1 MSPKSKTDAYE
12 AVTNRIIAALEEGTV
27 PWEKPWISVRGEWPT
42 SLQTGKP
49 YRGVNV
55 WLLSIESM
63 LHGYSSPYW
72 VTFKQAKERGG
83 NVAKGA
89 KGTTVVLFK
98 PISKEIEN
106 EDGEIEEERFWLLR
120 NYTVFNLDQTEG
132 IEMPEAEP
140 LPDRD
145 PIAEC
150 EALVTGYLLGP
161 TIKHGGNRACYA
173 PALDIVQMPK
183 MGQFK
188 DSESYYGTLF
198 HELAHSTGH
207 KDRLNRPEL
216 TTPLPFGS
224 EDYSKEELIA
234 EMSAAMLSGIAGIEV
249 NVERHAG
256 YIDHW
261 LKVLKGD
268 KKFVVTAASKAQK
281 ASDRILGIAE
291 PVKKAA

>member
-1 MSPKSKTDAYE
+1 MSPKTKADAYA
-12 AVTNRIIAALEEGTV
+12 AVTDRIIAALEEGVV
-27 PWEKPWISVRGEWPT
+27 PWEKPWVSVQGEWPT

-63 LHGYSSPYW
+63 LKGYTSPYW

-83 NVAKGA
+83 NVKAGA

-98 PISKEIEN
+98 PVVKTTEN
-106 EDGEIEEERFWLLR
+106 DEGEEVEDRFWLLR

-140 LPDRD
+140 LPERD
-145 PIAEC
+145 PIEAC
-150 EALVTGYLLGP
+150 EAIVNGFLFGP
-161 TIKHGGNRACYA
+161 TISHGGNRACYS
-173 PALDIVQMPK
+173 PSLDSVRMPK
-183 MGQFK
+183 MGQF
-188 DSESYYGTLF
+188 DSSESYYGTLF

-207 KDRLNRPEL
+207 ESRLNRAEMILPK
-216 TTPLPFGS
+216 PFGS

-249 NVERHAG
+249 PIERHAG
-256 YIDHW
+256 YIQHW
-261 LKVLKGD
+261 LKVLKDD
-268 KKFVVTAASKAQK
+268 KKLVVQAASKAQK
-281 ASDRILGIAE
+281 ASDLILGVTAE
-291 PVKKAA
+291 QLAAV